1 MEYRDGIRVPFCMFE
16 LLLGL
21 ISHFL
26 LVNCNFLTKQ
36 YPFRLEN
43 RRAIF
48 LPYILQIT
56 SLDCE
61 LFTLAENVGTGT
73 RGN

>member
-48 LPYILQIT
+48 LPYIL
-56 SLDCE
+56 
-61 LFTLAENVGTGT
+61 
-73 RGN
+73 